1 MKSMFS
7 TIGAFR
13 RRLYTTYTQF
23 QKDDALELAAATAY
37 YMALSFFPL
46 MLILLAGT
54 GLVMR
59 STGWGRD
66 TREATLQLLSDQVA
80 PSAASQVEAAIA
92 AVETNAAVGGPIGL
106 LSLLVASLAIFAQF
120 DKAFDKVW
128 NVPPKPAQ
136 GILETIRGILLE
148 RFRAFVMLLCLG
160 LGVIAAFVLNMAI
173 SAFTKFASPWL
184 AIPPVLWTVATLA
197 VAVGLNWLLFTAVYK
212 ALPKAR
218 VRWSEAARG
227 GLLAS
232 VIWEI
237 GRRVLAALV
246 IGANYTA
253 YGVVGAFIAV
263 LLWVYYALAT
273 LFFGAEYV
281 QLICRGCDG
290 NDEG

>member
-1 MKSMFS
+1 MFRAIS
-7 TIGAFR
+7 TFL
-13 RRLYTTYTQF
+13 RRLYTTYGNF

-46 MLILLAGT
+46 MLILFAGV
-54 GLVMR
+54 GLVTQ

-66 TREATLQLLSDQVA
+66 AREDLLRLLADQVA
-80 PSAASQVEAAIA
+80 PSAAAQVEAAISS
-92 AVETNAAVGGPIGL
+92 VETNAAIGGPIGL
-106 LSLLVASLAIFAQF
+106 LTLLLASLAIFAQF
-120 DKAFDKVW
+120 EKAFDKVW
-128 NVPPKPAQ
+128 NVPPRPAK
-136 GILETIRGILLE
+136 GIVATIRGILLD
-148 RFRAFVMLLCLG
+148 RFRAFLMLLGLG
-160 LGVIAAFVLNMAI
+160 LGVIAAFVLSMAL
-173 SAFTKFASPWL
+173 SAFTKFTSPWL
-184 AIPPVLWTVATLA
+184 PIPPALWNAATLA

-212 ALPKAR
+212 VLPKAR

-246 IGANYTA
+246 IGSNYTV

-281 QLICRGCDG
+281 QVICRACDG
-290 NDEG
+290 KDEG